1 MASTNFLFAIGVD
14 EAPQSGASFLV
25 SFLNIGE
32 RVANSSKNF
41 LLFGVNVN
49 NYGVA
54 VILVMVSQLK
64 NLETEVY
71 TMNIE
76 GKGYFVE
83 FKVNLL
89 PNNMKML
96 PYLGERFKNAANIF
110 TTFPSVN
117 TRITKIIF
125 PKNLVYKVILVRKH
139 LYEKKWLVLLKVLLK
154 KIICAGKYKGMH
166 VSSKSDIIY

>member
-1 MASTNFLFAIGVD
+1 
-14 EAPQSGASFLV
+14 
-25 SFLNIGE
+25 
-32 RVANSSKNF
+32 
-41 LLFGVNVN
+41 
-49 NYGVA
+49 
-54 VILVMVSQLK
+54 MVSQLK

-71 TMNIE
+71 TMNFE
-76 GKGYFVE
+76 GILRISLWYFVE

-139 LYEKKWLVLLKVLLK
+139 LYEKKWLVLLKGLLK
-154 KIICAGKYKGMH
+154 KIICTGKYKVMH
-166 VSSKSDIIY
+166 VSSKSNIIYWKNIEKRTRGNPSRW

>member
-1 MASTNFLFAIGVD
+1 M
-14 EAPQSGASFLV
+14 

-32 RVANSSKNF
+32 RVTNF

-96 PYLGERFKNAANIF
+96 PYLRKDSKMLQIFLQRF
-110 TTFPSVN
+110 PV
-117 TRITKIIF
+117 
-125 PKNLVYKVILVRKH
+125 
-139 LYEKKWLVLLKVLLK
+139 
-154 KIICAGKYKGMH
+154 
-166 VSSKSDIIY
+166 